1 MLMKK
6 KIYFQSFLILL
17 IIFLFSTFSLTGV
30 LAGNLGDA
38 FGSGKNSSLDIM
50 ASEGGYG
57 TDRSSSNPESIIA
70 TVIQTLLSI
79 IGVVFIIIIIYGGI
93 IWMTAGGNEEK
104 IDKAKDL
111 VKRAVIG
118 LIIVVSAYAIS
129 VFVVNVFINQV
140 PGV

>member
-1 MLMKK
+1 MKK
-6 KIYFQSFLILL
+6 NFYFQSFLVLL
-17 IIFLFSTFSLTGV
+17 IVFLFSTFSLTGV

-38 FGSGKNSSLDIM
+38 FGSGGKSSLDVM
-50 ASEGGYG
+50 ASKGGYSI
-57 TDRSSSNPESIIA
+57 DRDSSSPESIVAMI
-70 TVIQTLLSI
+70 IQALLSI
-79 IGVVFIIIIIYGGI
+79 IGVVFINIIIYGGI
-93 IWMTAGGNEEK
+93 TWMTAAGNEEK

-118 LIIVVSAYAIS
+118 LIIVVSAYVIS

>member
-1 MLMKK
+1 MKK
-6 KIYFQSFLILL
+6 NFYFQSFLILL
-17 IIFLFSTFSLTGV
+17 IVFFFSVFSLTGV

-38 FGSGKNSSLDIM
+38 FSSGGNSSLDVM
-50 ASEGGYG
+50 ASEGGYS
-57 TDRSSSNPESIIA
+57 TDRSSSSPESVIA
-70 TVIQTLLSI
+70 MVIQALLSI
-79 IGVVFIIIIIYGGI
+79 VGVVFIIIIIYGGI

-129 VFVVNVFINQV
+129 IFVVNVFIDQV